1 MKEIPE
7 QPDLQEEK
15 MKEKVLTFPVKYRG
29 ILTGVNGREE
39 ERLMRNEWD

>member
-1 MKEIPE
+1 MKEISE
-7 QPDLQEEK
+7 QPDKQEEK

-29 ILTGVNGREE
+29 ILTGFNGREE

>member
-15 MKEKVLTFPVKYRG
+15 MKYRG
-29 ILTGVNGREE
+29 ILTGFNGREE

>member
-1 MKEIPE
+1 MNEIPE
-7 QPDLQEEK
+7 QDYLQEEK

-29 ILTGVNGREE
+29 TLTGFHGREE